1 MIVTSIR
8 RHTRIAGYDAVVDL
22 GDRLGR
28 HRVRVDGVV
37 VELQIVGTASLD
49 EAVAFHE
56 LLAEILAERG
66 RCYVLA
72 DLSEMTAIDPRAR
85 RYVSDWNRG
94 HRITAG
100 AAYGASFKGRV
111 IFTLL
116 LNAIRLMNSN
126 APEVHMARSEPEAR
140 RWIAAHVGR

>member
-1 MIVTSIR
+1 VD
-8 RHTRIAGYDAVVDL
+8 IA
-22 GDRLGR
+22 DRLGR
-28 HRVRVDGVV
+28 HRVRVDGDL
-37 VELQIVGTASLD
+37 VELQFVGAASLA

-56 LLAEILAERG
+56 LLAEVLAERG

-72 DLSEMTAIDPRAR
+72 DLSEMTGIDPRAR
-85 RYVSDWNRG
+85 RYVSDWNRE

-100 AAYGASFKGRV
+100 SAYGASFSGWV

-126 APEVHMARSEPEAR
+126 APEVHMARSELEAR
-140 RWIAAHVGR
+140 QWIAARGGR